1 MIKVALFIDLE
12 NVTKQ
17 IDYEKLIDGVTKT
30 IDSKNKDKVNI
41 VIRKAVGNEASLKK
55 VLNDLNHLNF
65 DIKLSIKNGSK
76 KNKSDLIIST
86 DAMECLVYDNPSID
100 YFIFV
105 TSDSDF
111 SIVASKLK
119 KFGKK
124 VCFVVKEEDVDKTIF
139 TSVAEN
145 VINIKTYYVVDDEN
159 SFIIK
164 LKKEYSLKNDNDVKV
179 FMSMIKSLSKRQKN
193 QYFSLKNAK
202 KKFRDTDKSVK
213 LNPSSFTSY
222 NKLFG
227 LLNEKGIIEYKKNNP
242 EEIKVIGY
250 EKINE
255 LLMEEKNA
263 K

>member
-1 MIKVALFIDLE
+1 MIKVALFVDLE

-17 IDYEKLIDGVTKT
+17 INYEKLIDGVTKV
-30 IDSKNKDKVNI
+30 IESKNSDVVNV

-55 VLNDLNHLNF
+55 VLNELNHLNF
-65 DIKLSIKNGSK
+65 DIKLAIKNGSK

-124 VCFVVKEEDVDKTIF
+124 VCFVVKEEDVKKTIF
-139 TSVAEN
+139 TSVAED
-145 VINIKTYYVVDDEN
+145 VISIKMYYTVNEEDE
-159 SFIIK
+159 FIIDLK
-164 LKKEYSLKNDNDVKV
+164 REYDLKKEEDVKV
-179 FMSMIKSLSKRQKN
+179 FLTMMKTLVERSKSRYFTIDRIK
-193 QYFSLKNAK
+193 
-202 KKFRDTDKSVK
+202 
-213 LNPSSFTSY
+213 
-222 NKLFG
+222 KLFRECDKNVNFKSSNFKSYQSLFD
-227 LLNEKGIIEYKKNNP
+227 LLDSKKIIKYKEGNKK
-242 EEIKVIGY
+242 EIKVINHT
-250 EKINE
+250 KIKDILE
-255 LLMEEKNA
+255 GAKNV